1 MSNYEENKTTL
12 IEWRDW
18 AISNLDPSA
27 GAIMWAVSTIND
39 QEQQLATKNELLREV
54 VEYFN
59 RDEVDT
65 EPMTASEY
73 EKHCYHEE
81 IILAKLK
88 TKLEGSR

>member
-39 QEQQLATKNELLREV
+39 QEKQLATARAEVATLNYTIDYLRKNSLHAATILD
-54 VEYFN
+54 N
-59 RDEVDT
+59 GIT
-65 EPMTASEY
+65 PA
-73 EKHCYHEE
+73 EE
-81 IILAKLK
+81 
-88 TKLEGSR
+88 ESR